1 MPKQERKRGEIP
13 WKTMALAAGAA
24 LLLQL
29 LWQPLWALL
38 IHREAVGPGWTPV
51 LTAAGAGISVLA
63 AVLALGRRQR
73 SGRLVLG
80 CGAAGLFLA
89 AVLLLSLGYHRAGGF
104 PMLLPGVA
112 AAALGGGI
120 LAALLG
126 GGGRR
131 PAAKHSRRRR

>member
-13 WKTMALAAGAA
+13 WRIMVLAAGGA

-51 LTAAGAGISVLA
+51 LTAAGAGVSVLA

-73 SGRLVLG
+73 SGRLLLG

-89 AVLLLSLGYHRAGGF
+89 VVLLLSLGYHRADGF
-104 PMLLPGVA
+104 PLLLPGTA
-112 AAALGGGI
+112 AAAVGGGV
-120 LAALLG
+120 LAAMLG
-126 GGGRR
+126 GGGKRTAR
-131 PAAKHSRRRR
+131 PAKRRR

>member
-1 MPKQERKRGEIP
+1 MPRQERKRGEVP
-13 WKTMALAAGAA
+13 WRTMVCSAGAA

-38 IHREAVGPGWTPV
+38 IYREAVGPGWTPV

-73 SGRLVLG
+73 SGRLLLG
-80 CGAAGLFLA
+80 SGAGGFFLA
-89 AVLLLSLGYHRAGGF
+89 AVLLLSLGYHRAGGL
-104 PMLLPGVA
+104 PLLLPGTA
-112 AAALGGGI
+112 AAALGGGT

-126 GGGRR
+126 GGGKQTAR
-131 PAAKHSRRRR
+131 PVRRRR